1 MKSKNIFYKLT
12 KHTLKLITIVLILL
26 LLFIAT
32 NVLINLH
39 VIFSTKGQIHSP
51 EDVSI
56 NDSDTMS
63 PQAIVVYGAGIY
75 KDKPTPF
82 LQERLDTAIDLYKKG
97 LAPKIIM
104 SGDHT
109 GDHNEPKVMK
119 NYAISQGIPSE
130 DIFMDHHG
138 YNSYATTLRAKEV
151 FQVERAIFVTHE
163 YHLYRTLYIAK
174 SIGID
179 AIGVPCDSHKHPST
193 TTPLWQLREIFGR
206 SKDFFLSKL
215 QPDLHIKGQT
225 IDLDSD
231 GDITNETN

>member
-1 MKSKNIFYKLT
+1 MKNKNLFYKLT
-12 KHTLKLITIVLILL
+12 KHTLKLITTIFILL
-26 LLFIAT
+26 LLFVAA
-32 NVLINLH
+32 NVFINLH
-39 VIFSTKGQIHSP
+39 VISSTQEQIYSP
-51 EDVSI
+51 NKISENI
-56 NDSDTMS
+56 TNKIS

-75 KDKPTPF
+75 EDKPSPF
-82 LQERLDTAIDLYKKG
+82 LQERLDTAIELYKKG
-97 LAPKIIM
+97 VAPKIIM

-119 NYAISQGIPSE
+119 NYAISQGVPSE

-151 FQVERAIFVTHE
+151 FQVKQAVFVTHE
-163 YHLYRTLYIAK
+163 YHLYRTLYIAD
-174 SIGID
+174 SIGIK

-206 SKDFFLSKL
+206 SKDFFLSKIHPNL
-215 QPDLHIKGQT
+215 HSKSQPIN
-225 IDLDSD
+225 INSN

>member
-1 MKSKNIFYKLT
+1 MRNKNLFYKLT
-12 KHTLKLITIVLILL
+12 KHTFKLIIIVLILF
-26 LLFIAT
+26 LLFIAA
-32 NVLINLH
+32 NVFINLH
-39 VIFSTKGQIHSP
+39 VISSTSEQIYSP

-56 NDSDTMS
+56 NDSDNTS
-63 PQAIVVYGAGIY
+63 PQAIIVYGAGIY

-109 GDHNEPKVMK
+109 GEHNEPKIMK
-119 NYAISQGIPSE
+119 NYAISQGVSSE
-130 DIFMDHHG
+130 NIFMDHHG
-138 YNSYATTLRAKEV
+138 YNSYATTIRAKEV

-163 YHLYRTLYIAK
+163 YHLYRTLYIAN

-231 GDITNETN
+231 GDFTNETN